1 MTVWNRLWEASQSFG
16 GAMWHLLDPESL
28 TPDEAAKTAEL
39 SARAGSDAIL
49 IGASTGSPERFEAVC
64 KSVKSAVDCP
74 VMIFPN
80 GAAQVVSC
88 ADAIIFMSL
97 LSGRNPEYLI
107 GQQVEGAPLVEKYN
121 LEAIP
126 TAYLLIESGG
136 TTTVETVSE
145 TEPIPRDQVKVVAA
159 HALAAKFLG
168 MRMVYLEAGSGAP
181 HTVPLEMVQACVQTG
196 LAVTVGGG
204 IRTPDQAAAMVEAG
218 AHFVVAGNGYE
229 TEPDWALF
237 REFVDAVHSK
247 TPVRA

>member
-1 MTVWNRLWEASQSFG
+1 MKVWNRLWEASQSFG

-28 TPDEAAKTAEL
+28 TPEEAAKTAEI
-39 SARAGSDAIL
+39 SAASGSDAIL
-49 IGASTGSPERFEAVC
+49 IGASTGSTERFENVC
-64 KSVKSAVDCP
+64 KSVKAAVDCP
-74 VMIFPN
+74 VLIFPN
-80 GAAQVVSC
+80 GAAQVVPY

-107 GQQVEGAPLVEKYN
+107 GEQVKGAPLVEQYN

-126 TAYLLIESGG
+126 TAYLLIESGRSTTVQSVSG
-136 TTTVETVSE
+136 TT
-145 TEPIPRDQVKVVAA
+145 PIPRDQTEVATA
-159 HALAAKFLG
+159 HSLAAKFLG

-181 HTVPLEMVQACVQTG
+181 NTVPPEMVRACAQTG
-196 LAVTVGGG
+196 LAVAVGGG
-204 IRTPDQAAAMVEAG
+204 IKTPDQAAAMVEAG

-237 REFVDAVHSK
+237 REFVDAVHQK